1 MQLSPAEGNL
11 VEAASASQLPCLIT
25 VQGTQ
30 HRKTYCLTWG
40 LAALQASK
48 LKLEPPETR
57 VQVVLGVA
65 SKLGHRLS
73 APKSCETDRASS
85 KAAEEGA
92 SVLH

>member
-30 HRKTYCLTWG
+30 HRKTYRG

-48 LKLEPPETR
+48 LKLEPPVTR

-65 SKLGHRLS
+65 SKLGHSLS
-73 APKSCETDRASS
+73 APK
-85 KAAEEGA
+85 
-92 SVLH
+92 